1 MSERVDSAGTPHT
14 QQELIVG
21 CILLLVAEE
30 RSHGYGLA
38 ERIKQLMPLWDLS
51 PGHIYRELHRLA
63 GDGLVVSVW
72 EASQTRGPARRVYE
86 ITLAGRL
93 ALDEWASGT
102 AALIKML
109 DECISAHR
117 SLPAAEHPGQ
127 GHESPA

>member
-1 MSERVDSAGTPHT
+1 MSEGIDSAEAPHS

-30 RSHGYGLA
+30 RSHGYGLS
-38 ERIKQLMPLWDLS
+38 ERIKQLMPLWDMS
-51 PGHIYRELHRLA
+51 PGHIYRDLRKLA
-63 GDGLVVSVW
+63 DEGLLVSVW

-86 ITLAGRL
+86 ITPAGRL

-109 DECISAHR
+109 ERCISAHG
-117 SLPAAEHPGQ
+117 SLPAGERPGQ
-127 GHESPA
+127 GHEPTV